1 MSAAGSKRENRHAP
15 FFCHRQSRPQESEQ
29 DVKTL
34 FTRVEQ
40 LIDQVFLNPAV
51 GGQQMGRERLTESW
65 FGVES
70 ADHFRFLDP
79 HHAARS

>member
-1 MSAAGSKRENRHAP
+1 VPLDQSAKTDTPRFSATGRAGLKNLNRTLKR
-15 FFCHRQSRPQESEQ
+15 
-29 DVKTL
+29 
-34 FTRVEQ
+34 